1 MTLADKAAAL
11 ARPDETDQ
19 PTDETTERP
28 VVPAPSEP
36 LPDIDIPVP
45 EGGPASV
52 PVHVAWAN
60 VMGEVR
66 AVVKEHETTEGPRFW
81 YRGVDEA
88 LNVFGPAC
96 RAHGVLVLPYRVE
109 ASYRDTKTSRDKATR
124 ECTVLVTYWI
134 YGPNGD
140 HLEVQAAGESLDP
153 GDKGTAKAQAV
164 ALRTLL
170 YHAGLVPT
178 RDPDPDS
185 QHIERG
191 EASVR
196 SATDYRDE
204 ALNPDTSVRRL
215 RQMRYELVQARQ
227 LGALITNENGDDER
241 IGDLIDRVGKERAGG
256 SGDSSPSPTPAAPS
270 AESPK
275 DTP

>member
-11 ARPDETDQ
+11 ARPDEVSDKH
-19 PTDETTERP
+19 PAEREQ
-28 VVPAPSEP
+28 VSAAPAP

-66 AVVKEHETTEGPRFW
+66 SVVKQWEPTEGPRFK
-81 YRGVDEA
+81 YRGVDDA
-88 LNVFGPAC
+88 LNFFGPAC

-124 ECTVLVTYWI
+124 ECTVLVTYRI

-185 QHIERG
+185 HNLERG
-191 EASVR
+191 EAGIR
-196 SATDYRDE
+196 PATDYRDE
-204 ALNPDTSVRRL
+204 ALHPNTSVGRL
-215 RQMRYELVQARQ
+215 RQMRFELGQARQ
-227 LGALITNENGDDER
+227 LGALVTNENGDDER
-241 IGDLIDRVGKERAGG
+241 IGDLIDRIGKERSGG
-256 SGDSSPSPTPAAPS
+256 IGAATSPTPPP
-270 AESPK
+270 AE
-275 DTP
+275 TP

>member
-11 ARPDETDQ
+11 ARPDEADQ
-19 PTDETTERP
+19 PAEDAERSAA
-28 VVPAPSEP
+28 PAPPEP
-36 LPDIDIPVP
+36 LPDVDIPVP
-45 EGGPASV
+45 EGGPAKV

-66 AVVKEHETTEGPRFW
+66 AVVKQWEPTEGPRFK
-81 YRGVDEA
+81 YRGVDDA
-88 LNVFGPAC
+88 LNFFGPAC

-140 HLEVQAAGESLDP
+140 HLEVQAAGESLDQ

-185 QHIERG
+185 HNLERG
-191 EASVR
+191 EASIR
-196 SATDYRDE
+196 PAIDYRDE
-204 ALNPDTSVRRL
+204 ALDLNTSVGRL
-215 RQMRYELVQARQ
+215 RQMRFELGQARQ
-227 LGALITNENGDDER
+227 LGALVTNANGDDER
-241 IGDLIDRVGKERAGG
+241 IGDLIDRIGKERAGG
-256 SGDSSPSPTPAAPS
+256 TTTTAATSPTPPP
-270 AESPK
+270 AE
-275 DTP
+275 TP

>member
-11 ARPDETDQ
+11 ARPDEADQ
-19 PTDETTERP
+19 PAEGVERSAA
-28 VVPAPSEP
+28 PAPSEP

-66 AVVKEHETTEGPRFW
+66 AVVKQWEPTEGPRFK
-81 YRGVDEA
+81 YRGVDDA
-88 LNVFGPAC
+88 LNYFGPAC

-109 ASYRDTKTSRDKATR
+109 TSHRDTKTSTGKPTR

-140 HLEVQAAGESLDP
+140 HLEVQAAGESLDT
-153 GDKGTAKAQAV
+153 GDKGTAKAQAI

-185 QHIERG
+185 VHIERG
-191 EASVR
+191 EAPVR
-196 SATDYRDE
+196 PAVDYVDE
-204 ALNPDTSVRRL
+204 ICHPNTSVSRL
-215 RQMRYELVQARQ
+215 RQIRYELGQTRQ
-227 LGALITNENGDDER
+227 LGALVMNETGDDER

-256 SGDSSPSPTPAAPS
+256 AKTADPTSPTPPPV
-270 AESPK
+270 E
-275 DTP
+275 TP